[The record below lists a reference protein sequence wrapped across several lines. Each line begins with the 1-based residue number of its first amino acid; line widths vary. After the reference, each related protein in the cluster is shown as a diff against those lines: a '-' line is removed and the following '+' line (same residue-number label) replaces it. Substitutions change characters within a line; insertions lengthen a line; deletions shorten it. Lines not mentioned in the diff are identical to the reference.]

1 MELYLYRVVVAA
13 KKDRKAQ
20 FDSDG
25 DVVCLLFVLFS
36 VCQFT
41 LDTYPFSIQTVFF
54 CSGICHIGFP

>member
-41 LDTYPFSIQTVFF
+41 SDTYPFSIQTVCFF
-54 CSGICHIGFP
+54 VPEFAI